1 MATAAPRTEVLRVLS
16 QPLGGLSLVLVGI
29 VIWLAGAAYCHG
41 YQRLLSGAG
50 EWPSSLTWSA
60 TAVVPWFALFEWSK
74 QPRGIEVTRRPVILI
89 ALVIG
94 IAALSIAFEYFVN
107 FCLGE
112 VADHLGMLVLRRL
125 PPIGV
130 TLLLIAV
137 ARQSVISPLPS
148 TRDTA
153 SLASLAKTIEYVAAA
168 DNYIELHLGGRV
180 VLRRVTLTEAAAAL
194 KHQGFVRIH
203 RRYLVNRDQIDSVHL
218 NGRGKVRLRTGA
230 ELPVGRAF
238 ASNVAALR

>member
-1 MATAAPRTEVLRVLS
+1 MATAAPRTDLLRVLS
-16 QPLGGLSLVLVGI
+16 QPLSGLPLVLAGI

-50 EWPSSLTWSA
+50 EWPGSLTWSA
-60 TAVVPWFALFEWSK
+60 MAVVPWFALFEWSK
-74 QPRGIEVTRRPVILI
+74 QPRGIEATRRPVVLI

-94 IAALSIAFEYFVN
+94 IAALSIGLEYFVN

-137 ARQSVISPLPS
+137 ARQSVISPPPS
-148 TRDTA
+148 SRDTA
-153 SLASLAKTIEYVAAA
+153 SLASLAKRIEYVAAA

-180 VLRRVTLTEAAAAL
+180 VLRRMTLTEAANAL
-194 KHQGFVRIH
+194 DHRGFVRIH
-203 RRYLVNRDQIDSVHL
+203 RRFLVNRDQIDSVHL
-218 NGRGKVRLRTGA
+218 NGRGKVRLRSGA
-230 ELPVGRAF
+230 ELSVGRAF

>member
-1 MATAAPRTEVLRVLS
+1 MATAAPRTDLLRVLS
-16 QPLGGLSLVLVGI
+16 QPLSGLPLVLAGI

-50 EWPSSLTWSA
+50 EWPGSLTWSA
-60 TAVVPWFALFEWSK
+60 MAVVPWFALFEWSK
-74 QPRGIEVTRRPVILI
+74 QPRGIEATRRPVVLI

-94 IAALSIAFEYFVN
+94 IAALSIGLEYFVN
-107 FCLGE
+107 FCIGE
-112 VADHLGMLVLRRL
+112 VADRLGLLVLRRL
-125 PPIGV
+125 PLIGV

-137 ARQSVISPLPS
+137 ARQSAMRPHSAV
-148 TRDTA
+148 DTT
-153 SLASLAKTIEYVAAA
+153 SLASLAKRIEYVAAA

-180 VLRRVTLTEAAAAL
+180 VLRRMTLTEAANAL
-194 KHQGFVRIH
+194 DHRGFVRIH
-203 RRYLVNRDQIDSVHL
+203 RRFLVNRDQIDSVHL
-218 NGRGKVRLRTGA
+218 NGRGKVRLRSGA